1 MSALSDALEL
11 LEFADGPQRRRLE
24 GELAEIEDRLER
36 GTHADERATVAR
48 RAAPVV
54 SPSAPRTAT
63 TSRASERATSC
74 SRRSAARRRWPKPR
88 IELASVRAGDSKVDV
103 DAVVETLQSSIR
115 RVRDVQ
121 DELRRLGY

>member
-24 GELAEIEDRLER
+24 GELDEIEDRLER
-36 GTHADERATVAR
+36 DTYGDERARAR
-48 RAAPVV
+48 DEQRQTSHRQLLARHDESRQRARDLMFEAE
-54 SPSAPRTAT
+54 RCTA
-63 TSRASERATSC
+63 ALAEA
-74 SRRSAARRRWPKPR
+74 R